1 MGRRVSKVDQEV
13 SNTVGQLFVVATP
26 IGNLDDITLR
36 AIEVLRQVD
45 RIIAEDTRHSRH
57 LLDRL
62 GIRRPM
68 LSLHEYN
75 EADATRRV
83 IGLLQA
89 GETLALISDAGTPLI
104 SDPGFPLIRACREQQ
119 VSVIA
124 VPGASALIA
133 ALSVSGLPTDRFRFE
148 GFPPRRQQARVRH
161 FETLR
166 RETATLVFY
175 ESAHRIIETLQDM
188 QAVFGVGRHC
198 VVARELTKL
207 HETVKGGSLGD
218 LLTWVAADE
227 DQRRGE
233 FVVLLA
239 GAEDTPRIGDV
250 DGLLQILLEELP
262 LKQAAALAARIT
274 GQKKNRVYQRALEL
288 AGR

>member
-1 MGRRVSKVDQEV
+1 V

-36 AIEVLRQVD
+36 AIAVLRQAD

-57 LLDRL
+57 LLDHF

-68 LSLHEYN
+68 LSLHEHN
-75 EADATRRV
+75 EHEAARRV
-83 IGLLQA
+83 VGHLLA

-104 SDPGFPLIRACREQQ
+104 SDPGFPLIRACRDQGIR
-119 VSVIA
+119 VFA

-133 ALSVSGLPTDRFRFE
+133 ALSVSGLPTDHFRFE
-148 GFPPRRQQARVRH
+148 GFPPRRQQARVGF

-166 RETATLVFY
+166 RETATLIFY
-175 ESAHRIIETLQDM
+175 ESAHRILDTLRDM
-188 QAVFGVGRHC
+188 QSVFGPARYG

-207 HETVKGGSLGD
+207 HETVKGAQLAD
-218 LLTWVAADE
+218 LLAWVAADE

-239 GAEDTPRIGDV
+239 GAEDAAPADDV
-250 DGLLQILLEELP
+250 DGLLRILLEELP
-262 LKQAAALAARIT
+262 LKQAAGLVARIT
-274 GQKKNRVYQRALEL
+274 GQKKNWIYQRALDL